1 MDKVI
6 NIIINLKAEIKYL
19 IDKINNNKLKIVSL
33 RQGLYGDSK
42 YISKDDILDQIKIAI
57 IENSQLEKLKT
68 NKDNELQILIDFRNN
83 VIEQYIE
90 NNNNLKIEIENEV
103 NKEYDKVKIK
113 NFKK

>member
-33 RQGLYGDSK
+33 RQG

-68 NKDNELQILIDFRNN
+68 NKENELQILIDFRNN